1 MAGIIDS
8 HQHFWQVGRFDYPW
22 MTPEVAVLCQ
32 DYLPPALEPILK
44 RCGVEQTILVQAS
57 NTADET
63 RWLLSLAD
71 RNSFIAG
78 VVGWVDLQAAD
89 LGRQLNEFAHPKF
102 KGVRHLVESEPADD
116 WLARPNVIRGLGEL
130 ATRQLSYDLLVH
142 TSHLKYAQSVAKEI
156 PGLRLVVDHMAK
168 PPIARGEI
176 DDWRREIR
184 ELATYPN
191 VSCKLSGLVTEADH
205 EHWGAADLKPYVETA
220 LEYFGARRLMFG
232 SDWPVCLLAASYDR
246 VVDTAQSLIEELNSD
261 DRERVLSENAKEF
274 YRIGEEI
281 WSAAA

>member
-22 MTPEVAVLCQ
+22 MTREVAVLCQ

-44 RCGVEQTILVQAS
+44 RRAVAQTILVQAS
-57 NTADET
+57 NSIAET

-71 RNSFIAG
+71 HNSFIGG
-78 VVGWVDLQAAD
+78 VVGWVDLQAD
-89 LGRQLNEFAHPKF
+89 DVGRQLDELAHPKL
-102 KGVRHLVESEPADD
+102 KGVRHLVESEAADD
-116 WLARPNVIRGLGEL
+116 WLARPTVIRGLGEL
-130 ATRQLSYDLLVH
+130 SARQLSYDLLVH
-142 TSHLKYAQSVAKEI
+142 TRHLKYAQRVAKQV

-176 DDWRREIR
+176 DEWRREIR
-184 ELATYPN
+184 ELAVYPN

-205 EHWGAADLKPYVETA
+205 EHWDRSDLKPYVETA
-220 LEYFGARRLMFG
+220 LEYFGARRMMFG

-246 VVDTAQSLIEELNSD
+246 VLETAQSLIAEINSE
-261 DRERVLSENAKEF
+261 DRDHIFAENAKEF
-274 YRIGEEI
+274 YQIGKQAQ
-281 WSAAA
+281 AA